1 MEEYVAVVCAVQREI
16 TIAWVVFVAQ
26 IGRLSGVFGR
36 GYGVGFLG
44 RVAGMLIPVGG
55 FRANAVAWGLA
66 GFGVV
71 CLLTANRLADWRALT
86 FLGLALIVPS
96 VMWLVAD
103 RWFGRPGGA
112 LWWVLVVAAVAL
124 GVWGIALFPS
134 K

>member
-1 MEEYVAVVCAVQREI
+1 MEEYVAVALAVQRDV
-16 TIAWVVFVAQ
+16 TIAWVGCVAQ
-26 IGRLSGVFGR
+26 IGRLIGVFGR
-36 GYGVGFLG
+36 GYVAEFWG
-44 RVAGMLIPVGG
+44 RVSDMLIPVGG

-71 CLLTANRLADWRALT
+71 CLLSANRLGDWRALT
-86 FLGLALIVPS
+86 FLGLALVVPS
-96 VMWLVAD
+96 VVWLVAD
-103 RWFGRPGGA
+103 KWFSRPRGV